1 MNKQNGSSVWYFIT
15 YLIYA
20 FGGKINR
27 YEKKCYGQTIKFGN
41 LEQDSQL
48 ILKGHSG
55 TTSGDGNVI
64 QLNYNNIKI
73 TCPTEQFTSC
83 SIKKLDW
90 NRYWIEN

>member
-1 MNKQNGSSVWYFIT
+1 MCNHQ
-15 YLIYA
+15 
-20 FGGKINR
+20 INR

-64 QLNYNNIKI
+64 QLNYNNINI
-73 TCPTEQFTSC
+73 
-83 SIKKLDW
+83 IL
-90 NRYWIEN
+90 